1 MSQLFSQPSSRSHES
16 RPRPKERPTPK
27 VTSSYAKPPTP
38 VGSAQTRPSAR
49 WWERQTTTELEIA
62 GTVDDVI
69 NPSLLAAGAT
79 EAGGKTMA
87 VASLR
92 ELWDEEK
99 ERSRGAGG
107 GSQLSAPPGLELAD
121 SQDPWEPPEGL
132 LTQDMKGAVESLAL
146 NVLGRMP
153 ARDEEESERQPFS
166 QPPSQASADDG
177 DDQSLSPHADL
188 TPSGRDGLSQASAGV
203 AGASSSPSN
212 YLPKLDGTDGGA
224 GDQGLLDMLA
234 ALRGSSSQGGEDGSQ
249 FSSLKGERYTQSPSG
264 PRSQEPVFTPASS
277 VDLGEAVAATQVPC
291 LVRTFR

>member
-1 MSQLFSQPSSRSHES
+1 
-16 RPRPKERPTPK
+16 
-27 VTSSYAKPPTP
+27 
-38 VGSAQTRPSAR
+38 
-49 WWERQTTTELEIA
+49 
-62 GTVDDVI
+62 
-69 NPSLLAAGAT
+69 
-79 EAGGKTMA
+79 MA

-132 LTQDMKGAVESLAL
+132 LTQDMKGAVESLAR
-146 NVLGRMP
+146 NVLGRVP

-166 QPPSQASADDG
+166 QPPSQASAGDADG
-177 DDQSLSPHADL
+177 EALSPYTEL
-188 TPSGRDGLSQASAGV
+188 TPSGRDGLSQASAVGV

-234 ALRGSSSQGGEDGSQ
+234 ALRGSSSQGGEDLSQ
-249 FSSLKGERYTQSPSG
+249 FSSPRGERYTQSPSG

-291 LVRTFR
+291 FERTFRQMVQFVTSVVVFEYGQ

>member
-1 MSQLFSQPSSRSHES
+1 
-16 RPRPKERPTPK
+16 
-27 VTSSYAKPPTP
+27 
-38 VGSAQTRPSAR
+38 
-49 WWERQTTTELEIA
+49 
-62 GTVDDVI
+62 
-69 NPSLLAAGAT
+69 
-79 EAGGKTMA
+79 MA

-99 ERSRGAGG
+99 ERSRGAGA

-132 LTQDMKGAVESLAL
+132 LTQDMKGAVESLAR

-153 ARDEEESERQPFS
+153 ARGEESERQPFS
-166 QPPSQASADDG
+166 QPPSQASAVDG
-177 DDQSLSPHADL
+177 DDQTLSPHADL

-234 ALRGSSSQGGEDGSQ
+234 ALRGSSSQEGEDGSQ
-249 FSSLKGERYTQSPSG
+249 FSSPRGERYTQSPSG
-264 PRSQEPVFTPASS
+264 PRSQEPICTPASS

-291 LVRTFR
+291 LARTFR